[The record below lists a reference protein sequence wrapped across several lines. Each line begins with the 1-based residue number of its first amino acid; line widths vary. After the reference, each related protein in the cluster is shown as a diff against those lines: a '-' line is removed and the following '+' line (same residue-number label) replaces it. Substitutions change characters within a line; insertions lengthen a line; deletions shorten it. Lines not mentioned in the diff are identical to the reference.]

1 MIKKFMFKKPTNFMG
16 NFYKEKYFDQILDIF
31 SF

>member
-1 MIKKFMFKKPTNFMG
+1 MFKKPTNFMG